1 MEPHCI
7 PYAATGRF
15 SPLVVDYLAGV
26 ERLRDH
32 AQFTPDLSGLKQAA
46 AARQFDPQARTVL
59 MAALQRHYQGIEVH
73 SAVRE
78 NLERLARPDALT
90 VTTGHQL
97 VLFGGPLYVPF
108 KILNIIR
115 LAGELTT
122 ELGRPVVPVFW
133 MASEDH
139 DRAEIDHTYVNGHK
153 VQWHGSAG
161 GAVGSMRLT
170 GIEAVVEEALA
181 HLGPGADRERMSAL
195 LKACYRPDHT
205 LAQATRLF
213 MNALYG
219 QHGLVIL
226 DGDDPSLKR
235 LFIPVMQEELLNQ
248 VAERTVRYA
257 NDKLGGHYKV
267 QAFAREINLFH
278 LRPGHRSRI
287 TLEGDGYQVL
297 DGGPSFSADQLLAQ
311 LQAHPEH
318 FSPNVLMRPLYQECI
333 LPNIAYVGGG
343 GELAYWLQLRWLFQ
357 AMQVP
362 MPVLL
367 LRTSAAFLSAKRMS
381 HWKDLGL
388 TLADLFADQ
397 GPLQARVA
405 ATRVDFRTELDSE
418 RNALIGIYAS
428 IAATAVAADST
439 LLGAVEARRAA
450 ALRGTER
457 LEKSLVRAAKRQQ
470 SEVLHRMQ
478 AVQQELF
485 PGGGLQER
493 RENILPQL
501 AARGEAFLAELMGK
515 LDPLDARFT
524 LLVE

>member
-1 MEPHCI
+1 MDPHCI

-15 SPLVVDYLAGV
+15 SPLVVDYLAGD
-26 ERLRDH
+26 ERLREH
-32 AQFTPDLSGLKQAA
+32 APLRPDRAGLKQAA
-46 AARQFDPQARTVL
+46 NGRTFDPKVRAVL
-59 MAALQRHYQGIEVH
+59 VEALDRQYEGLPVDP
-73 SAVRE
+73 AVRA
-78 NLERLARPDALT
+78 NLDRLARPEALT

-115 LAGELTT
+115 LAGELSR
-122 ELGRPVVPVFW
+122 ELARPVIPVFW

-139 DRAEIDHTYVNGHK
+139 DRAEIDHTYFNGHK
-153 VQWHGSAG
+153 LQWAGAAG
-161 GAVGSMRLT
+161 GPVGHLPLT
-170 GIEAVVEEALA
+170 GIDAVVEEALTQ
-181 HLGPGADRERMSAL
+181 LGPGAERDRMAEL
-195 LKACYRPDHT
+195 LKACYRPEHT

-213 MNALYG
+213 VNALYG

-226 DGDDPSLKR
+226 DGDDPALKR

-248 VAERTVRYA
+248 VAERSVRYA
-257 NDKLGGHYKV
+257 NDKLGPDYKV

-278 LRPGHRSRI
+278 LRPGHRARI
-287 TLEGDGYQVL
+287 TLEGDGYRVL
-297 DGGPSFSADQLLAQ
+297 DGGPHFTMDQLLAE

-343 GELAYWLQLRWLFQ
+343 GELAYWLQLSWLFQ
-357 AMQVP
+357 SMQVP

-367 LRTSAAFLSAKRMS
+367 LRTSAAFLSAKRMA

-388 TLADLFADQ
+388 TVADLFADQ

-405 ATRVDFRTELDSE
+405 AARVDFRTELDKE
-418 RNALIGIYAS
+418 RTALIGIYAS

-439 LLGAVEARRAA
+439 LLGAVEARRSA

-457 LEKSLVRAAKRQQ
+457 LERSLVRAAKRQQ
-470 SEVLHRMQ
+470 SEVLQRMQ
-478 AVQQELF
+478 VVHQELF

-501 AARGEAFLAELMGK
+501 ASRGEDYLADLMGK